1 MRTAPNRV
9 CPHRISLRCVA
20 MPGPASSPVVRWCA
34 CCLLLIGLVLS
45 SPACLP
51 DPHKTQMADLLEDLV
66 AARSMF
72 DENPP
77 RIDDAC
83 NVVGV
88 VQTRLYGE
96 PGLVDVQP
104 AWPHLR
110 DASNALSAVCGHHEL
125 LAQPSTGSVWMEAAR
140 QRWQQGIDR
149 EMSVACD
156 HLRAAA
162 AALSRAAPC

>member
-1 MRTAPNRV
+1 MSA
-9 CPHRISLRCVA
+9 VA
-20 MPGPASSPVVRWCA
+20 
-34 CCLLLIGLVLS
+34 LL
-45 SPACLP
+45 SPACLTN
-51 DPHKTQMADLLEDLV
+51 PHTTQMVDLLNNLI

-72 DENPP
+72 AQQAP

-104 AWPHLR
+104 AWQHLR
-110 DASNALSAVCGHHEL
+110 DASDALSAVCGQSQM
-125 LAQPSTGSVWMEAAR
+125 LAQTSTGSPSIEAAR
-140 QRWQQGIDR
+140 QRWQQGIER
-149 EMSVACD
+149 EMGVGCD

-162 AALSRAAPC
+162 AALNQAEPC